1 MKPSA
6 LRKPG
11 NPAGTAKAAAA
22 LARFANGQLGTGD
35 YDKRVA
41 AVLGKQP
48 GAQQT
53 AKRLVQALETMA
65 PVDRGKAFPGVA
77 KLETLTTNT
86 FDRLT
91 YQKYVDQWN
100 IPPVLRTCSTPF

>member
-1 MKPSA
+1 
-6 LRKPG
+6 
-11 NPAGTAKAAAA
+11 
-22 LARFANGQLGTGD
+22 
-35 YDKRVA
+35 
-41 AVLGKQP
+41 
-48 GAQQT
+48 
-53 AKRLVQALETMA
+53 MA